1 MNITCALSPSQ
12 IEKLYANVYGHLSKN
27 KSFDPET
34 YMRNLFN
41 KIAEK
46 TNTDNAAK
54 FLQYVPDIMFKA
66 AAQVGL
72 DNLPDAININRI
84 KDLNKLFKDSE
95 RGLLNIIDVFKKDD
109 TPLLR
114 QLAQLE
120 KELALQQEQI
130 EEDEPPV
137 KTPDRFSAS
146 KTFTGTGSPF
156 VKINPNDKKTLE
168 PTTLNKSK
176 KSFIN
181 TFDKLEKAF
190 QVSDN
195 PDLFEYQGV
204 QVKIK
209 AQILSEF
216 VRTNNIN
223 LLYADTQNEYNRS
236 VEIVTD
242 GKQKED
248 VFQNNQ
254 RVILVLVDEAG
265 ENLYFDQ
272 DGNITTKE
280 NGQIFYQF
288 LRAARKTNSGFTVK
302 DIYNIEDQVKDSKD
316 KQKEFETLYNI
327 QESLKSDPN
336 AVQFLPFIGVTSG
349 VNSDLSSIVIGI
361 KDLIEQPTV
370 DKNVLNTLD
379 IAGEFDEQIRKGFG
393 YIVLNNN
400 KFEITRPE
408 ITETIANEIAELLM
422 NPNIPVDTKIKILEG
437 YSSRTLT
444 SKVKKHKYTND
455 GVFMIYA
462 KTGLDGIRQD
472 IKFTSEAILK
482 MSDDEILNNITAI
495 KNAYLKGYNG
505 KPTFFTYEKDF
516 INKTKPF
523 LRYDVNTKQIKVDN
537 NYVDFITQFNQDV
550 RLINGDPGFY
560 NKQIVF
566 GAPGG
571 PISLLQDSQTETI
584 DENLNSVPGT
594 VSEIKEIHAALVE
607 RLKKGENITGD
618 IIFPENSITRFSF
631 VEANG
636 KIADAYNTVE
646 NEDIVIINEENFGLE
661 IDALRNSNDY
671 LGITAELKYRDN
683 VDEFDDVIEVY
694 IGDKYIGNIRVSTD
708 EEFEAQKK
716 KDLSVENPSF
726 QSQEINNNDLN
737 SPQTSLDLDF
747 DRSNYPDDKPTKELI
762 DSAEKWWRTSKTG
775 KIFRENNIG
784 FSFAMNLV
792 NSNVY
797 AKFVTSGSNLLNPDD
812 PFIAS
817 ILINPAKGTFV
828 DLYHESW
835 HVFSQ
840 LFLSKAEKFELYKE
854 VKNYKDASGK
864 QPYINMNFF
873 EIEEM
878 LAEDFRNYAKD
889 QTVKKGSPKRN
900 SLFRRILK
908 FLKALFGIKNPS
920 AHEVKMDIMNIPRVA
935 ELYNNL
941 YIGNINNYE
950 PTINNIYFFE
960 MDRGVSNINYPK
972 YEALST
978 GDSQQLSRSIDN
990 LIVEE
995 TKAIYDERK
1004 AAGLPNLKATAL
1016 GTLLLEKNKAF
1027 LYTRIKQRLQ
1037 DKLDEET
1044 TKLGTIKG
1052 VPLLST
1058 LKTKEDF
1065 KKNAVAIM
1073 NNTKGRDKYVF
1084 LKSQIDDYNL
1094 LDADLKNGDRVKG
1107 EKWHSIKIVG
1117 DFYTHKELKDVDII
1131 VVSKYE
1137 DADVQLK
1144 NYIEGGAKAYD
1155 KIIPVNLTFIDQ
1167 VLTPEQEVLSD
1178 NIRIL
1183 KTAISNWGNDSK
1195 GVIQYH
1201 MNNSDF
1207 EILKKSIEV
1216 DIEEDID
1223 SDGNVKDPN
1232 NPAETHRDSSN
1243 LADEKNLKTK
1253 LQDLLGSETK
1263 FILKSLTKVDF
1274 EGNPIKDKFG
1284 FNERADFRKVFTQVA
1299 KTIGGVQDRNEVFKL
1314 LSEEANKKDKDGN
1327 LIFPELNELIEY
1339 KLPDPKNIGNRFEA
1353 KVSLSFWQ
1361 DFSRPR
1367 IKYWNLLGVPIIKEI
1382 DMGGNI
1388 EKTPV
1393 GYDFIFTQ
1401 SSIEVSSI
1409 LKGWTNSYLTSPT
1422 TKYIKKTEDNKREL
1436 KLSKIIQDFS
1446 NSKGEL
1452 DSTKDFEFANAIGIY
1467 FDDVSA
1473 IKDELGAKRVEFGLP
1488 YFFRILKTFETIE
1501 SDPTKY
1507 SPLQVEAVVK
1517 FKQNPLNVL
1526 NNEIAAG
1533 IVDKSSVNQKTQ
1545 IKRMIELQ
1553 AKYGY
1558 DSANLGVLLPN
1569 NNIAYEN
1576 SDMNVMLEKTNALNS
1591 AKSFADLIKN
1601 YPHMRYL
1608 DPKIN
1613 TFTKRLTLLN
1623 QLFDLNNPVAERNDK
1638 TLETI
1643 YIAGFKPEGEVGQ
1656 ATTELDPLG
1665 RFLLGFS
1672 NVLLGGV
1679 DELPRMSEKKSSF
1692 AIRLKGGLQGGVT
1705 PTGIT
1710 KGDDLYLYADLPM
1723 FREISKAREY
1733 IFETHMLNY
1742 IAAEFDRLKKF
1753 RNSAERSDLL
1763 KISGFNRPVGISQ
1776 NGNEVVEGDIFSA
1789 FDTILRN
1796 STKKDLYALA
1806 DDQLEMDIVDYIR
1819 QNRDLYDKI
1828 FNDVT
1833 EYFNFQAQSHI
1844 DLYYNK
1850 IPFVSKS
1857 ILEKMFNRELNDD
1870 EILDLRKNTKVINR
1884 LMQAYLYNDWI
1895 HKFETSIILMGDLA
1909 QWNHFKEDWS
1919 KRIPGVQSGGYSI
1932 LNDKD
1937 WQNYMKTVEMTEDK
1951 TYAGK
1956 LSKQLDRKDL
1966 NNYIF
1971 SEKILTGVIKDAKRT
1986 SIYLDEFKEAWKEA
2000 YESYPAL
2007 SKEDIDAYVEE
2018 DADAYIDME
2027 ESDGIAFITFDAYRA
2042 LSISG
2047 RKWSV
2052 SQEDLF
2058 QKIANGDNVTPAQ
2071 VFEGFPIRKY
2081 HYFGSLENDFIAVN
2095 AMHKFS
2101 VMPLIPN
2108 GNAKEGSEL
2117 YKLHLKMLKD
2127 NIQYVTFES
2136 GSKGSYLSEDGKVN
2150 NLFATEKDKD
2160 LNEEAIIT
2168 ANPIYLNYL
2177 KEVTVIN
2184 DKLKNV
2190 IPIATQTRFIIYDN
2204 LFNNGELI
2212 NKKNKPLV
2220 DNYNTNVKDLTE
2232 LYKRELLDEIG
2243 FEEVDGSYVG
2253 NLKRFVEVIRDELG
2267 KRNVPN
2273 HIQKLVDTSR
2283 KGDHLRYDLSLI
2295 PEAEKI
2301 EKLILSII
2309 QNRIVRQKT
2318 KGEPMVQAPSTFT
2331 NGLWDSTFAKDEAI
2345 KKNKELEKK
2354 FLGSNTLPFY
2364 RRGEIIN
2371 KKTGERAQT
2380 YLAKVAIPFN
2390 GDFVNLLNLEWQGSK
2405 IQTMDRLNELIKTD
2419 EFLNQHRE
2427 ALTLVGPRI
2436 PNDATNTIE
2445 AFEVWHFVDAS
2456 VLNTVIVPT
2465 ELVAKAGSDF
2475 DGDKL
2480 FLTMP
2485 HIDKTGKVVNT
2496 GPASYEDFLKEYE
2509 RLKSLEAEGKLSKDD
2524 LKPKKYLE
2532 QVKKY
2537 YQNKYITSAA
2547 NIMKIPE
2554 NFAYLIKPNK
2564 TYLVQK
2570 YVADLEK
2577 GSNLYDRYDNPHKIS
2592 SITNKKGQKRI
2603 SPSTLLTVAYNL
2615 YKFDANLSLEP
2626 ALGITAKVNK
2636 NHVMYKTLLAPMP
2649 LVYKKQVNLGNG
2661 LVDETIDVPMH
2672 MRFKVNK
2679 INIDGKDHIS
2689 LSGAYTSK
2697 GPRITD
2703 VNSHNLNG
2711 ILDRGKESWPFTL
2724 QLFPEAIGVINYL
2737 IQVGVSEEEVFYLMN
2752 QPLVKQYIENI
2763 RKYNNAFSSI
2773 LSPGTYARF
2782 QAKQDALSNIPYTE
2796 LIKVGFK
2803 ANELKLKRHIE
2814 FMSGPIK
2821 VNYKNKEG
2829 EDVSDKFSNT
2839 TDFKKSDLYK
2849 NKLQKIISIY
2859 DLNPDSDVVFNR
2871 INLSKD
2877 KIYGSLITSENYVE
2891 FAEAASK
2898 YIGNTITIDKLKEVK
2913 NSNDMES
2920 LKALAIFANYI
2931 ELENQ
2936 KSGLDNFQ
2944 IISSYDTDKLSTV
2957 QQVNKRR
2964 LGLLGLK
2971 EDSKIDNRFVEEVM
2985 EKSIMKNFNNTDLI
2999 IDIAE
3004 SVLPFRLHP
3013 VTTAF
3018 IEITMSNSKVK
3029 RRFGEGVAGEEKFTK
3044 NYNNAILNDLFQNR
3058 LTYFY
3063 NAEGIKVTV
3072 PEVFHSTSVKINN
3085 SIENEVN
3092 ITDDSIEVNLDLLT
3106 EIYEN
3111 RAYLAKNF
3119 TVDKNYTN
3127 LDYHTFIGGNLN
3139 PFKNL
3144 EQFVKFVMHREYI
3157 RKDKPLSSVKDN
3169 IMYKNIL
3176 EESTSESAAYE
3187 KFLAESALYASF
3199 NPAYISGTTTMSYYD
3214 LMMRTI
3220 IDNKILTNT
3229 FPVLNFITQATLKNS
3244 TLRLFDF
3251 SDGLSAD
3258 GDMADSY
3265 KNQLDQLGDIDF
3277 SKYAGNEYKE
3287 LNKHISNVFKYFSEV
3302 VYFQHGVG
3310 KNRFGFANI
3319 LNAEKFTDLVKQPV
3333 LNFEKNVLSSEDPFS
3348 ELDSILQVLLSLNE
3362 FKNYTE
3368 TPAVQTE
3375 VEEEDEEGDTIM
3387 FPSVK
3392 PIPTVKPTTQ
3402 SSTSVDTKWYDKFRE
3417 YVNRGY
3423 YQQFIKDL
3431 QKTKTAAE
3439 IDSINAE
3446 IRNVYIQELQQKY
3459 PQLGNISIA
3468 SDGSTVNVD
3477 NINILKQLEPTLT
3490 RLMVG
3495 NHGVYLEFTSPVDTG
3510 TFVKKRMQ
3518 YNEYIKNGIKLY
3530 DQFQTVNYAD
3540 YKVGKWYADINDY
3553 KLTTQS
3559 STSVVDRTNKIILR
3573 SELKANPKTL
3583 YLFGDNDIRKGLGGQ
3598 AKEMRGESNAIGVS
3612 TKKLPA
3618 RGEEAYKSDTELE
3631 KNKEIITND
3640 INKAIAE
3647 WNTGKYNKL
3656 IIPQMG
3662 VGLAELPTRAP
3673 ETYKFLQQE
3682 LKRLEDQVTQ
3692 SSTSVKPDVKDLSRW
3707 SDIKDTT
3714 DPYTDKGIV
3723 VTRVGTTDNQFG
3735 NPFIGS
3741 KRRDKQ
3747 GNIVESKVDNITVFN
3762 TIDEADQA
3770 YRDWLMGTK
3779 HQNIKPLRRGWIL
3792 DQINEGKLDGKT
3804 LLYYKPMEVINNDG
3818 TIVKGGY
3825 HSHADTLAEIVEE
3838 LRSKAT
3844 TQPTE
3849 GSEQEYEMSLE
3860 EELRIKE
3867 NELKSLIED
3876 SELSQESRIELI
3888 VVNNLKKI
3896 TPESAQKETGGK
3908 SGVNRDIDISFL
3920 NKNGQTVKG
3929 AAENIWMDLDEGYQN
3944 MYDIQNIRNIIIDIL
3959 MTGKKKYIEDY
3970 TSNYKLIEKL
3980 KQEVAL
3986 LKERIK
3992 EQSRNKSTNTNLN
4005 LFGLE
4010 GFNIPD
4016 TGDTC

>member
-1 MNITCALSPSQ
+1 MNITCALSPRQ
-12 IEKLYANVYGHLSKN
+12 IESLYANVYGHLSKN

-46 TNTDNAAK
+46 TNPDNAAK
-54 FLQYVPDIMFKA
+54 FLQYVPDIMYKA
-66 AAQVGL
+66 SAQVGL
-72 DNLPDAININRI
+72 DNLPEGFDFNRI
-84 KDLNKLFKDSE
+84 RDLNKIFKDSE

-109 TPLLR
+109 IPLLK
-114 QLAQLE
+114 QLAELE
-120 KELALQQEQI
+120 KELALKQEQI
-130 EEDEPPV
+130 ETEEPPV
-137 KTPDRFSAS
+137 KNPDRYLAS
-146 KTFTGTGSPF
+146 QTFTGTGSPF

-168 PTTLNKSK
+168 PTALDKSK

-190 QVSDN
+190 QVSGN

-216 VRTNNIN
+216 VRTNNIS
-223 LLYADTQNEYNRS
+223 LLYTDTQNEYNRS
-236 VEIVTD
+236 IDIVTE

-288 LRAARKTNSGFTVK
+288 LRAARKTNTGFTVK

-370 DKNVLNTLD
+370 DKNVVNTLD
-379 IAGEFDEQIRKGFG
+379 IAGEFDEQIRNGFA

-400 KFEITRPE
+400 KFEITRPQ
-408 ITETIANEIAELLM
+408 ITETIASEIAELLM
-422 NPNIPVDTKIKILEG
+422 NPNISVDTKIKVLEG

-444 SKVKKHKYTND
+444 SKVKKHKYTNN
-455 GVFMIYA
+455 GVFMIYP
-462 KTGLDGIRQD
+462 KTGLEGEGVRQD
-472 IKFTSEAILK
+472 IKFTPEAINK
-482 MSDDEILNNITAI
+482 MSDDEILNNIKAI
-495 KNAYLKGYNG
+495 KNAYLEGYNG
-505 KPTFFTYEKDF
+505 KPTFFTYERDF

-566 GAPGG
+566 GAPNG

-594 VSEIKEIHAALVE
+594 VNEIKEVHTALVE

-618 IIFPENSITRFSF
+618 IIFPEGSITRFSF
-631 VEANG
+631 VEPNG
-636 KIADAYNTVE
+636 KIADAYNTAE
-646 NEDIVIINEENFGLE
+646 NKDIVIINEENFGSE
-661 IDALRNSNDY
+661 IDALRNSNNY
-671 LGITAELKYRDN
+671 LGVTAELKYRDK
-683 VDEFDDVIEVY
+683 VGEFDDVIEVY
-694 IGDKYIGNIRVSTD
+694 IDDKYIGNIRVSTD

-716 KDLSVENPSF
+716 KDLSVANPSF
-726 QSQEINNNDLN
+726 QSQQINNNDLN
-737 SPQTSLDLDF
+737 TPQTSLDLDF
-747 DRSNYPDDKPTKELI
+747 DRSNYPDDKPTREMI
-762 DSAEKWWRTSKTG
+762 SAAEKWWKTSKTG

-784 FSFAMNLV
+784 FRFAMNLV

-812 PFIAS
+812 PFIAA

-840 LFLSKAEKFELYKE
+840 LFLTKAEKLDLYKE

-864 QPYINMNFF
+864 QPYINMDFP

-878 LAEDFRNYAKD
+878 LAEDFRSYAKN
-889 QTVKKGSPKRN
+889 QSVKKGSPKRN

-920 AHEVKMDIMNIPRVA
+920 AHEVKMDIMNVPRVA

-960 MDRGVSNINYPK
+960 MDRGVSNVNYPK

-995 TKAIYDERK
+995 IKAIYDERK
-1004 AAGLPNLKATAL
+1004 DAGLPNLKATAL
-1016 GTLLLEKNKAF
+1016 GMLLLEKNRAY
-1027 LYTRIKQRLQ
+1027 LYNRIKQRLQ

-1058 LKTKEDF
+1058 FKTKQDF
-1065 KKNAVAIM
+1065 KDYAVAIM
-1073 NNTKGRDKYVF
+1073 NNTKGRDKYVL

-1137 DADVQLK
+1137 DAEIQLK
-1144 NYIEGGAKAYD
+1144 NYIEGNAKAYD
-1155 KIIPVNLTFIDQ
+1155 KIIPVNPTFSDQ

-1183 KTAISNWGNDSK
+1183 QTAISNWGNDSK

-1207 EILKKSIEV
+1207 EILKKSVEV

-1223 SDGNVKDPN
+1223 SDDNVKDPN

-1274 EGNPIKDKFG
+1274 EGNPVKDKFG

-1299 KTIGGVQDRNEVFKL
+1299 KTIGGIQDRNEVYRL
-1314 LSEEANKKDKDGN
+1314 LNEEANKKDKDGN

-1382 DMGGNI
+1382 DMGGVL

-1409 LKGWTNSYLTSPT
+1409 MKGWLNRYSTSPN
-1422 TKYIKKTEDNKREL
+1422 TKYLKKTEDNKREL
-1436 KLSKIIQDFS
+1436 KLSKIVQEFS

-1452 DSTKDFEFANAIGIY
+1452 DRAKDFEFANAIGIY
-1467 FDDVSA
+1467 FDDVTA
-1473 IKDELGAKRVEFGLP
+1473 IKDDLSQKREYYGLP
-1488 YFFRILKTFETIE
+1488 YIFRILKTYEQIE
-1501 SDPTKY
+1501 QNPSNY
-1507 SPLQVEAVVK
+1507 SPLQVESAAK
-1517 FKQNPLNVL
+1517 FKQNPLTVL
-1526 NNEIAAG
+1526 NSEIGAG
-1533 IVDKSSVNQKTQ
+1533 IVDKSAVNQKTQ
-1545 IKRMIELQ
+1545 VKRMIELQ

-1576 SDMNVMLEKTNALNS
+1576 SDMSAMLEKTNALNS
-1591 AKSFADLIKN
+1591 AKSFADLIKS

-1623 QLFDLNNPVAERNDK
+1623 QLFDLNNPMAERNDK

-1753 RNSAERSDLL
+1753 RNPKERPDLL

-1796 STKKDLYALA
+1796 STKRELYALA

-1819 QNRDLYDKI
+1819 QDRELYDKI
-1828 FNDVT
+1828 FNDIT

-1857 ILEKMFNRELNDD
+1857 ILEKMFNRELNDN

-1895 HKFETSIILMGDLA
+1895 HKFETSIILMGDFA

-1919 KRIPGVQSGGYSI
+1919 KRIPGVQSSGYSI

-1971 SEKILTGVIKDAKRT
+1971 SEKIITGVIKDAQRK
-1986 SIYLDEFKEAWKEA
+1986 SVYLDDLKEAWREA
-2000 YESYPAL
+2000 YESYPSL
-2007 SKEDIDAYVEE
+2007 SKEDIDNYVEE
-2018 DADAYIDME
+2018 DADAYAKMD

-2058 QKIANGDNVTPAQ
+2058 QKIANGDKVTPAQ
-2071 VFEGFPIRKY
+2071 VLEAFPIRKY
-2081 HYFGSLENDFIAVN
+2081 HYFGSLENDFIATT

-2127 NIQYVTFES
+2127 NVQYITFES
-2136 GSKGSYLSEDGKVN
+2136 GSKGSYLTEDGQVN
-2150 NLFATEKDKD
+2150 NLFATKEDKD

-2190 IPIATQTRFIIYDN
+2190 IPIATQTRFVIYDN
-2204 LFNNGELI
+2204 LFDNGKLI
-2212 NKKNKPLV
+2212 NEKNKPLV
-2220 DNYNTNVKDLTE
+2220 DTYNTNVKNLTE

-2243 FEEVDGSYVG
+2243 FEEVDGNYVG

-2267 KRNVPN
+2267 KRNVPY

-2283 KGDHLRYDLSLI
+2283 KGDHLKYDLSLI

-2331 NGLWDSTFAKDEAI
+2331 NGLWDTPFAKDEAVA
-2345 KKNKELEKK
+2345 KNKELEKK

-2371 KKTGERAQT
+2371 KKTGERSPT

-2405 IQTMDRLNELIKTD
+2405 IQTMERLNELIKTD

-2485 HIDKTGKVVNT
+2485 HIDKTGKVINT
-2496 GPASYEDFLKEYE
+2496 GPATYEDFINEYE
-2509 RLKSLEAEGKLSKDD
+2509 RLKALEADGKLSKDD

-2547 NIMKIPE
+2547 NIIKIPE
-2554 NFAYLIKPNK
+2554 NFAYLTKPNK

-2577 GSNLYDRYDNPHKIS
+2577 GSNLYDRYDNPFKIA
-2592 SITNKKGQKRI
+2592 SIKNSKGQKRV
-2603 SPSTLLTVAYNL
+2603 SPSTLLTAAYNL

-2626 ALGITAKVNK
+2626 ALGITAKINK
-2636 NHVMYKTLLAPMP
+2636 NHIMYKTLSAPMP

-2796 LIKVGFK
+2796 LIKVGFR

-2814 FMSGPIK
+2814 FMSGPIS
-2821 VNYKNKEG
+2821 
-2829 EDVSDKFSNT
+2829 VSFRDKDGQAITQEFPSVAA
-2839 TDFKKSDLYK
+2839 FKKSTLFEK
-2849 NKLQKIISIY
+2849 NLQKISSIS
-2859 DLNPDSDVVFNR
+2859 DNNNVVFNR
-2871 INLSKD
+2871 IDLSEKR
-2877 KIYGSLITSENYVE
+2877 IYSSLINSENYVE

-2913 NSNDMES
+2913 DSNDMES

-3044 NYNNAILNDLFQNR
+3044 NYNNAILNNLFQNR

-3063 NAEGIKVTV
+3063 NEDGIKVTV
-3072 PEVFHSTSVKINN
+3072 PEEFHSTAVKINN

-3092 ITDDSIEVNLDLLT
+3092 ITEDSIEVNLDLLT
-3106 EIYEN
+3106 KIYEN

-3119 TVDKNYTN
+3119 TVDKNYTA
-3127 LDYHTFIGGNLN
+3127 LGYHTFIGGNLN

-3187 KFLAESALYASF
+3187 KFLAESALYQSF
-3199 NPAYISGTTTMSYYD
+3199 NPAYITGTTTMSYYD
-3214 LMMRTI
+3214 LVMRTI

-3229 FPVLNFITQATLKNS
+3229 FPVLNFITQATLKNP
-3244 TLRLFDF
+3244 TLKLFDF

-3277 SKYAGNEYKE
+3277 SKYAGNEYRE
-3287 LNKHISNVFKYFSEV
+3287 LNKHISNVFKYFSEA

-3319 LNAEKFTDLVKQPV
+3319 LNAEKFTDLIKQPV
-3333 LNFEKNVLSSEDPFS
+3333 LNFQKNVLSAEDPFA
-3348 ELDSILQVLLSLNE
+3348 ELDSILQSLLSLNE

-3368 TPAVQTE
+3368 TPVVQTE
-3375 VEEEDEEGDTIM
+3375 VEEEDEEGSTIV

-3392 PIPTVKPTTQ
+3392 PIPSVKSTQPTAAPVVEGVEIGSNAKGLAAALTNPTELAKSKGNLTQSYPIEFNGKTYKDVESAYQTLKDKSEAQTKPTKENSKNYKLMVDLITAKLQ
-3402 SSTSVDTKWYDKFRE
+3402 QYPRLVSEITKQGGSAWILSSTH
-3417 YVNRGY
+3417 
-3423 YQQFIKDL
+3423 Q
-3431 QKTKTAAE
+3431 
-3439 IDSINAE
+3439 
-3446 IRNVYIQELQQKY
+3446 
-3459 PQLGNISIA
+3459 
-3468 SDGSTVNVD
+3468 
-3477 NINILKQLEPTLT
+3477 PT
-3490 RLMVG
+3490 
-3495 NHGVYLEFTSPVDTG
+3495 
-3510 TFVKKRMQ
+3510 
-3518 YNEYIKNGIKLY
+3518 
-3530 DQFQTVNYAD
+3530 
-3540 YKVGKWYADINDY
+3540 
-3553 KLTTQS
+3553 
-3559 STSVVDRTNKIILR
+3559 
-3573 SELKANPKTL
+3573 KANTVWET
-3583 YLFGDNDIRKGLGGQ
+3583 GGQ
-3598 AKEMRGESNAIGVS
+3598 NWFIESLND
-3612 TKKLPA
+3612 
-3618 RGEEAYKSDTELE
+3618 AY
-3631 KNKEIITND
+3631 
-3640 INKAIAE
+3640 
-3647 WNTGKYNKL
+3647 
-3656 IIPQMG
+3656 
-3662 VGLAELPTRAP
+3662 
-3673 ETYKFLQQE
+3673 
-3682 LKRLEDQVTQ
+3682 
-3692 SSTSVKPDVKDLSRW
+3692 LS
-3707 SDIKDTT
+3707 
-3714 DPYTDKGIV
+3714 
-3723 VTRVGTTDNQFG
+3723 
-3735 NPFIGS
+3735 
-3741 KRRDKQ
+3741 
-3747 GNIVESKVDNITVFN
+3747 
-3762 TIDEADQA
+3762 
-3770 YRDWLMGTK
+3770 
-3779 HQNIKPLRRGWIL
+3779 
-3792 DQINEGKLDGKT
+3792 
-3804 LLYYKPMEVINNDG
+3804 
-3818 TIVKGGY
+3818 
-3825 HSHADTLAEIVEE
+3825 
-3838 LRSKAT
+3838 

-3849 GSEQEYEMSLE
+3849 GSEDNYEMSLE

-3867 NELKSLIED
+3867 NELKFLIED

-3920 NKNGQTVKG
+3920 NKNGKTVEG
-3929 AAENIWMDLDEGYQN
+3929 AAEDIWMDLDEGYQN
-3944 MYDIQNIRNIIIDIL
+3944 MYDVQDIRNIIIDIL

-3970 TSNYKLIEKL
+3970 TSNYRLIEKL

-3992 EQSRNKSTNTNLN
+3992 EQTRNKPTNNNLN

>member
-109 TPLLR
+109 TPILR
-114 QLAQLE
+114 QLAEVE

-130 EEDEPPV
+130 EGDEPPV
-137 KTPDRFSAS
+137 KNPDRFVAS

-190 QVSDN
+190 QVSEN
-195 PDLFEYQGV
+195 PDLFEYQEV

-242 GKQKED
+242 SKQKED

-288 LRAARKTNSGFTVK
+288 LRAARKTNNGFTVK
-302 DIYNIEDQVKDSKD
+302 DIYNIEDQVKDSKN

-370 DKNVLNTLD
+370 DKNVVNTLD

-422 NPNIPVDTKIKILEG
+422 NPNIPVDTKIKVLEG

-455 GVFMIYA
+455 GIFIIYA

-472 IKFTSEAILK
+472 IKFTSEAISK

-523 LRYDVNTKQIKVDN
+523 LRYDINTKQIKVDN

-550 RLINGDPGFY
+550 RLINADPGFY

-566 GAPGG
+566 GAADG

-584 DENLNSVPGT
+584 DENLNSIPGT
-594 VSEIKEIHAALVE
+594 VNEIKEIHAALVE

-618 IIFPENSITRFSF
+618 IIFPEYSKRRFSF
-631 VEANG
+631 VEGNG
-636 KIADAYNTVE
+636 KIADGYNTVK
-646 NEDIVIINEENFGLE
+646 NKDIVIINEENFGLE

-671 LGITAELKYRDN
+671 LGVTAELKYRDT

-694 IGDKYIGNIRVSTD
+694 IDDKYIGNIRISTD
-708 EEFEAQKK
+708 EEFEEQKK

-737 SPQTSLDLDF
+737 TPQTSLDLDF
-747 DRSNYPDDKPTKELI
+747 NRSNYPDDKPTKELI
-762 DSAEKWWRTSKTG
+762 DSAEKWWKTSKTG

-828 DLYHESW
+828 DVYHESW

-889 QTVKKGSPKRN
+889 QTVKKGSPKKN

-920 AHEVKMDIMNIPRVA
+920 AHEVRMDIMNIPRVA

-941 YIGNINNYE
+941 YIGKINNYE

-960 MDRGVSNINYPK
+960 MDRGVSNVNYPK

-1016 GTLLLEKNKAF
+1016 GTLLLEKNKAY

-1058 LKTKEDF
+1058 FKTKENF

-1073 NNTKGRDKYVF
+1073 NNTKGRDKYVL

-1117 DFYTHKELKDVDII
+1117 DFYTHKELKDVDIL

-1155 KIIPVNLTFIDQ
+1155 EIIPINPTFIDQ

-1183 KTAISNWGNDSK
+1183 QTAIRNWGNDSK

-1207 EILKKSIEV
+1207 EILKKSVEV
-1216 DIEEDID
+1216 DIEENID
-1223 SDGNVKDPN
+1223 SDDNVKDPN

-1501 SDPTKY
+1501 SDPSKY

-1545 IKRMIELQ
+1545 VKRMIELQ

-1576 SDMNVMLEKTNALNS
+1576 SDMNAMLEKTNALNS

-1601 YPHMRYL
+1601 HPHMRYL

-1623 QLFDLNNPVAERNDK
+1623 QLFDLNNPLAERNDK

-1710 KGDDLYLYADLPM
+1710 KGDDLYLYADVPM
-1723 FREISKAREY
+1723 FREITKAREY
-1733 IFETHMLNY
+1733 IFENHMLNY

-1753 RNSAERSDLL
+1753 RNPAERPNLL

-1789 FDTILRN
+1789 FDTILKN
-1796 STKKDLYALA
+1796 STKKELYALA

-1833 EYFNFQAQSHI
+1833 EYFNFQTQSHI

-1850 IPFVSKS
+1850 IPFVPKS
-1857 ILEKMFNRELNDD
+1857 ILEKMFNRELNDA
-1870 EILDLRKNTKVINR
+1870 EIIDLRNNTKVINR

-1895 HKFETSIILMGDLA
+1895 HKFETSIILMGDFA

-1971 SEKILTGVIKDAKRT
+1971 SEKIITGVIKDAKRK
-1986 SIYLDEFKEAWKEA
+1986 SIYLDDFKEAWREA

-2018 DADAYIDME
+2018 DANAYIDME
-2027 ESDGIAFITFDAYRA
+2027 ESDGIALITFDAYRA

-2058 QKIANGDNVTPAQ
+2058 QKIANGDKVTPAQ

-2081 HYFGSLENDFIAVN
+2081 HYFGSLENDFIATT

-2127 NIQYVTFES
+2127 NVQYVTFES
-2136 GSKGSYLSEDGKVN
+2136 GSKGSYLTEDGEVN
-2150 NLFATEKDKD
+2150 NLFATDKDKD

-2204 LFNNGELI
+2204 LFNNGKLI
-2212 NKKNKPLV
+2212 NEKNKPLV

-2331 NGLWDSTFAKDEAI
+2331 NGLWDSAFTKDEAVT
-2345 KKNKELEKK
+2345 KNKELEKK

-2371 KKTGERAQT
+2371 KKTGERSQT

-2427 ALTLVGPRI
+2427 AITLVGPRI

-2496 GPASYEDFLKEYE
+2496 GPASYEDFIKEYE
-2509 RLKSLEAEGKLSKDD
+2509 RLKTLETDGKLSKDD

-2577 GSNLYDRYDNPHKIS
+2577 GSNLYDRYDNPYKIS

-2636 NHVMYKTLLAPMP
+2636 NHIMYKTLLAPMP
-2649 LVYKKQVNLGNG
+2649 LVYKKQINLGNG
-2661 LVDETIDVPMH
+2661 LVDETVDVPMH
-2672 MRFKVNK
+2672 LRFKHNK
-2679 INIDGKDHIS
+2679 LNIDGKEHIS
-2689 LSGAYTSK
+2689 LSGAFSNK

-2763 RKYNNAFSSI
+2763 RKYNNAFSPV
-2773 LSPGTYARF
+2773 LTPGIYARYE
-2782 QAKQDALSNIPYTE
+2782 AKQDALKNIPYDE
-2796 LIKVGFK
+2796 LVKIGFRT
-2803 ANELKLKRHIE
+2803 NELKLKRHVE
-2814 FMSGPIK
+2814 FMSGPIE

-2829 EDVSDKFSNT
+2829 VAVSDKFSNVA
-2839 TDFKKSDLYK
+2839 DFKKSDLYK
-2849 NKLQKIISIY
+2849 NELQKIISIY
-2859 DLNPDSDVVFNR
+2859 DLNPDSNVVFNR

-2913 NSNDMES
+2913 DSNDMES

-2964 LGLLGLK
+2964 LNLLGLK
-2971 EDSKIDNRFVEEVM
+2971 SDSKINDIFVEQVM

-2999 IDIAE
+2999 ISIAE

-3013 VTTAF
+3013 VTAVF
-3018 IEITMSNSKVK
+3018 IQNAMSNSKVV
-3029 RRFGEGVAGEEKFTK
+3029 RRFGEGVSGEEKFTK
-3044 NYNNAILNDLFQNR
+3044 NFNNAVLNNLFQNR

-3063 NAEGIKVTV
+3063 NVEGIKATV
-3072 PEVFHSTSVKINN
+3072 PEVFHTTPVKINN

-3092 ITDDSIEVNLDLLT
+3092 ITDDFIEVNLDLLT

-3144 EQFVKFVMHREYI
+3144 EQFVKFVMHREFI

-3169 IMYKNIL
+3169 VMYKNIL
-3176 EESTSESAAYE
+3176 EESTSEKAAYE

-3214 LMMRTI
+3214 LVMRTI

-3348 ELDSILQVLLSLNE
+3348 NLEEILKTLLSINE
-3362 FKNYTE
+3362 FKNYTVTVPVDDVQE
-3368 TPAVQTE
+3368 ESEDDTSEIVFPRVIKPTQEPASVDNTNKPILNSLPNKSSSPTMTYAGIGSRQTPQEVLDKMTE
-3375 VEEEDEEGDTIM
+3375 VAKYLDGLGYTLQTGFTFKNKETNLDEEGADKAFSDGSKNKTLFGPYSIRKT
-3387 FPSVK
+3387 VK
-3392 PIPTVKPTTQ
+3392 GIVSADKYNEAVTEKSSAIVKEVHPAPDRLTPGAIKLMARNTNQIFGKNLDNTVDFVIFYAPETNNPLRPKGGTGQAVEMARRKGIPTINMADTDWREQLKTALATTTQSSTQSVGNVQVESNYYTTALLKANPDKIYVFGDNVTQTGKGGQAIVRDEENAFGIPTKSSPNTYEKAYFNDKMYEANISLINRAIEKIKADGRIIVLPKDGLGTGLAKTKEKAPDTYQYLKQRLLEEFGFDNDTGNLSTETTQ
-3402 SSTSVDTKWYDKFRE
+3402 SSTSVKEGVSELFESNSELNNIGTPEQYSAYLDSIFPDSKVKDIVYHVNKTGNITPIDNKAFYSTDFGSWLIELEEMKGKRNPIILNIINPTIVDEQYEFSDKAKKFRE
-3417 YVNRGY
+3417 SG
-3423 YQQFIKDL
+3423 
-3431 QKTKTAAE
+3431 
-3439 IDSINAE
+3439 
-3446 IRNVYIQELQQKY
+3446 
-3459 PQLGNISIA
+3459 LG
-3468 SDGSTVNVD
+3468 DKFVTPD
-3477 NINILKQLEPTLT
+3477 E
-3490 RLMVG
+3490 
-3495 NHGVYLEFTSPVDTG
+3495 
-3510 TFVKKRMQ
+3510 VKKENTDSVIGRDSGQ
-3518 YNEYIKNGIKLY
+3518 GGNEKTYI
-3530 DQFQTVNYAD
+3530 
-3540 YKVGKWYADINDY
+3540 
-3553 KLTTQS
+3553 
-3559 STSVVDRTNKIILR
+3559 
-3573 SELKANPKTL
+3573 
-3583 YLFGDNDIRKGLGGQ
+3583 
-3598 AKEMRGESNAIGVS
+3598 
-3612 TKKLPA
+3612 
-3618 RGEEAYKSDTELE
+3618 
-3631 KNKEIITND
+3631 
-3640 INKAIAE
+3640 
-3647 WNTGKYNKL
+3647 
-3656 IIPQMG
+3656 
-3662 VGLAELPTRAP
+3662 
-3673 ETYKFLQQE
+3673 TYKPEQVHALGSKQDIAGFKKFVSDE
-3682 LKRLEDQVTQ
+3682 L
-3692 SSTSVKPDVKDLSRW
+3692 STSVKP
-3707 SDIKDTT
+3707 
-3714 DPYTDKGIV
+3714 
-3723 VTRVGTTDNQFG
+3723 
-3735 NPFIGS
+3735 
-3741 KRRDKQ
+3741 
-3747 GNIVESKVDNITVFN
+3747 
-3762 TIDEADQA
+3762 
-3770 YRDWLMGTK
+3770 
-3779 HQNIKPLRRGWIL
+3779 
-3792 DQINEGKLDGKT
+3792 
-3804 LLYYKPMEVINNDG
+3804 
-3818 TIVKGGY
+3818 
-3825 HSHADTLAEIVEE
+3825 
-3838 LRSKAT
+3838 
-3844 TQPTE
+3844 
-3849 GSEQEYEMSLE
+3849 
-3860 EELRIKE
+3860 
-3867 NELKSLIED
+3867 
-3876 SELSQESRIELI
+3876 
-3888 VVNNLKKI
+3888 
-3896 TPESAQKETGGK
+3896 
-3908 SGVNRDIDISFL
+3908 
-3920 NKNGQTVKG
+3920 
-3929 AAENIWMDLDEGYQN
+3929 
-3944 MYDIQNIRNIIIDIL
+3944 
-3959 MTGKKKYIEDY
+3959 
-3970 TSNYKLIEKL
+3970 
-3980 KQEVAL
+3980 
-3986 LKERIK
+3986 
-3992 EQSRNKSTNTNLN
+3992 TNTNLN